1 MSDSTVWEILLGSIP
16 TPVLLYSGWASK
28 SNYISI
34 LPKIIGDQMMIFCVL
49 FNLKIGIKIFNLFCT
64 FNMCHCVTIFTRS
77 DCTILH
83 FQILLNRE
91 NNVFL
96 KIFDKLVEFLP
107 YFKKKKLKKFVECK
121 DDVFGE
127 PYIWRLQG
135 FYQSILGTIHKW
147 CHPLRGRGSTKRQRY
162 SISPLSKM
170 RDKGEG
176 GIKNLKK

>member
-1 MSDSTVWEILLGSIP
+1 MFDSTVWEILLGSIP

-34 LPKIIGDQMMIFCVL
+34 LPKIIGDQQMILCVL
-49 FNLKIGIKIFNLFCT
+49 FHLKIGIKIFNLFCT

-96 KIFDKLVEFLP
+96 KIFDILVEFLP
-107 YFKKKKLKKFVECK
+107 YLKKKVEKIRWMQRWCFRRALYLKTA
-121 DDVFGE
+121 
-127 PYIWRLQG
+127 RL
-135 FYQSILGTIHKW
+135 
-147 CHPLRGRGSTKRQRY
+147 
-162 SISPLSKM
+162 LSKHLG
-170 RDKGEG
+170 DHP
-176 GIKNLKK
+176 